1 MRTIKRLLVGIIT
14 AFFSLVMQA
23 QTKDLVQ
30 YVNTLQGTDSHFG
43 LSYGNT
49 YPTTGMPYAMHTWS
63 AQTGKNGEGWKYQYA
78 VDNIRGFCQS
88 HQCSPWMSDYA
99 VYSFMPMVGKLVVNQ
114 EMRATKF
121 SHDNEIA
128 KPHYYKVM
136 LDNGIT
142 TEMAPTTRG
151 VHLRFSYPST
161 EDAYLVI
168 DGYTDMSEIKIDPAK
183 RQISGWVNNQR
194 FVNNSKT
201 FRSYFV
207 VQFDKAF
214 EDYGMW
220 ENQKDEIYPKKLE
233 GEGKGYGAYI
243 KFKKGSKVQAKAAS
257 SYISAEQAVIT
268 LNDELGKDKNL
279 EATKIRGHKTW
290 NELLNRIQVEG
301 GTDEQMKTFYSCL
314 FRANLFSRKFY
325 ERKANGEPYYYS
337 PYDGK
342 VYDGYMYTDNGFWD
356 TFRSQF
362 PLTNILHPTMQG
374 RYMNALLAAQE
385 QCGWLPSWS
394 APGETGG
401 MLGNHSISLLADAW
415 AKGIRTFDP
424 EKALKAYAHEAMNKG
439 PWGGANGRGF
449 WKEYFELGYVPYP
462 ESMGSSAQTME
473 YAYDD
478 FCGYQLAKMT
488 GNKHYQEVFARQM
501 YNYKNVFDP
510 SIGFMRG
517 KGVDGKWQEPFDPLE
532 WGGPFCEG
540 NAWHYTWS
548 VFHDPQGLIDLMGGK
563 DGFNQMMDS
572 VFILPPIF
580 DESYYRAVIH
590 EIREM
595 QIMNMGNYAHGNQPI
610 QHMLYMYNYSGQ
622 PWKAQHWIREVMDK
636 LYTPAPDGYCGDED
650 NGQTSAWYVFSAM
663 GFYPVCPGTDEYVLG
678 TPYFKEMKLHLENGK
693 TVTISAPN
701 NGDDKRY
708 ISSMKLNGKEYTK
721 NYLTHQDLLNGAS
734 ISFKMDAKPNQQR
747 GTKETDFP
755 YSFSNEFKKKK

>member
-1 MRTIKRLLVGIIT
+1 MRKLIYLVIFLFISIGIY
-14 AFFSLVMQA
+14 A

-78 VDNIRGFCQS
+78 VDKIRGFCQS

-99 VYSFMPMVGKLVVNQ
+99 VYSFMPVAGELVVNQ
-114 EMRATKF
+114 DKRATKF

-128 KPHYYKVM
+128 KPHYYKVT

-161 EDAYLVI
+161 EEAYLVI

-220 ENQKDEIYPKKLE
+220 ENQKDEIFSKKLE

-243 KFKKGSKVQAKAAS
+243 KFKKGAKVQAKAAS

-279 EATKIRGHKTW
+279 EATKARGYKTW

-301 GTDEQMKTFYSCL
+301 GTDEQMNTFYSCL

-462 ESMGSSAQTME
+462 QSMGSSSQTME

-478 FCGYQLAKMT
+478 FCAYQLAKMI

-510 SIGFMRG
+510 SVGFMRG
-517 KGVDGKWQEPFDPLE
+517 KGLDGKWQEPFDPLE

-572 VFILPPIF
+572 VFILPPVF
-580 DESYYRAVIH
+580 DDSYYGGVIH

-663 GFYPVCPGTDEYVLG
+663 GFYPVCPGTDEYILG
-678 TPYFKEMKLHLENGK
+678 TPYFKQMKLHLENGK

-708 ISSMKLNGKEYTK
+708 ISSMTLNGKDHTK
-721 NYLTHQDLLNGAS
+721 NYVTHEDLMNGAS
-734 ISFKMDAKPNQQR
+734 ITFKMDSKPNELR